1 MIFDSFDIN
10 TIVFKSTSIIEKRKK
25 QNDIWYIIKI
35 STVS

>member
-10 TIVFKSTSIIEKRKK
+10 TIVFKSIMVKRKK